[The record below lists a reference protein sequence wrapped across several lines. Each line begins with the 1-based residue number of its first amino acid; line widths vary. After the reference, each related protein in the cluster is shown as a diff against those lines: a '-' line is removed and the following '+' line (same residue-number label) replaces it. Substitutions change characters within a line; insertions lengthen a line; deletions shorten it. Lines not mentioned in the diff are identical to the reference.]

1 MIGDRVASAASRT
14 PCSDSR
20 FQLSKYPSAYRCS
33 RACWRSSSIAV
44 SGMLRGDWSI
54 GVLECWRT
62 GGLGLGLA
70 DWAALLYSVTPE
82 LLQLL
87 TPGKS
92 IVQGSQKPRRGDQA
106 WPPSYILQLLTPGTI
121 LSQVEKIGAGL
132 LTLETAF
139 Y

>member
-1 MIGDRVASAASRT
+1 
-14 PCSDSR
+14 
-20 FQLSKYPSAYRCS
+20 
-33 RACWRSSSIAV
+33 
-44 SGMLRGDWSI
+44 MLRGNWSI
-54 GVLECWRT
+54 GVLEYWRV
-62 GGLGLGLA
+62 GGLGDWDLA

-87 TPGKS
+87 TPVS
-92 IVQGSQKPRRGDQA
+92 
-106 WPPSYILQLLTPGTI
+106 I